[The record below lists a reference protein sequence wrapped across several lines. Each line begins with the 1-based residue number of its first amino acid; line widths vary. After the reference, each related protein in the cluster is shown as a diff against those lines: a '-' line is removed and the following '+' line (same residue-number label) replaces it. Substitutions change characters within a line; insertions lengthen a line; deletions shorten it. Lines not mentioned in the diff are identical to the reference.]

1 MAKPN
6 KTRLFFIDNK
16 PVDVDDNYIDVYN
29 KICKA
34 EVENSNWIVL
44 KVNGECVVFNILTI
58 KFFVELDKNEH

>member
-16 PVDVDDNYIDVYN
+16 TVDVDDNYMDVFN

-34 EVENSNWIVL
+34 EDENSNWIVL
-44 KVNGECVVFNILTI
+44 KVNGECVVFNVLTI
-58 KFFVELDKNEH
+58 KFFVRLNEDEH